1 MGQRSFAYIDGI
13 MLAKKDDWNTN
24 INHLGLRMPATLKFE
39 DDPISIEKG
48 RQLLNFT
55 KVSLEA
61 ETVECDYN
69 MLRDFIEIYMVDGAV
84 NAAIHTAPQQAA
96 TDSRGLKG
104 QEVLNFGWSPNGN
117 GFMGFSFKY
126 KESYNANGD
135 KKTSAVVS
143 LSLTLE
149 KNEMDAILALALSN
163 TINTPVYNRS
173 KVNPGHLIDIQ
184 HPNGSTSLLAK
195 GDINTYSLEMES
207 KGDGEPTLYG
217 REQHDVLSTK
227 IEITTKVS
235 GIPRYKEINL
245 IDELS
250 PLYIY
255 EKISDTV
262 KTLKKFNYGALS
274 RSQNLSIG
282 EKRRNTITFMGDIP
296 MLKTAFSD
304 VVSGGITTKTIQFG

>member
-13 MLAKKDDWNTN
+13 MLTKKDDWNTN
-24 INHLGLRMPATLKFE
+24 INHLGLRKSSTLKFE
-39 DDPISIEKG
+39 DDPIDIERG
-48 RQLLNFT
+48 RKLLNFT
-55 KVSLEA
+55 KVTLEA

-96 TDSRGLKG
+96 VDSRGLKG

-126 KESYNANGD
+126 KESYNANGE
-135 KKTSAVVS
+135 KKTSAVVT
-143 LSLTLE
+143 LVLTLE
-149 KNEMDAILALALSN
+149 KNEMDAILATALTN
-163 TINTPVYNRS
+163 TLNTPIYTRS
-173 KVNPGHLIDIQ
+173 KVNPGHIISIA
-184 HPNGSTSLLAK
+184 HPSSGVLLLDK

-217 REQHDVLSTK
+217 REQHDLLSTK

-235 GIPRYKEINL
+235 GIPGYKALNL

-274 RSQNLSIG
+274 RSQSLNIG
-282 EKRRNTITFMGDIP
+282 EKKYNFFYG
-296 MLKTAFSD
+296 
-304 VVSGGITTKTIQFG
+304 